1 MGIGRAKVQEWA
13 QQQLGQAGSTR
24 ATLGMPASFQ
34 AAVLPTAQP
43 VQAHHF
49 LLGTAPHHQH
59 PTQVSPCTQSP
70 KQPPWPP
77 SIFAPCP
84 LPGSGRPT
92 PSHLLLCSR
101 SFLRTFPEPHEGE
114 LHSRRPA
121 SCSSLHFTPTWTG
134 CSSPVSPGNAASV
147 SIAVSLAT
155 RALDR
160 HFPHE
165 RGDGQPARGS
175 TGREGKVTSQRSPGE
190 GERPGRSV
198 LTHAARKPIPPLHT
212 TCFPHQPQL
221 TGTQSTLTPSLLSHL
236 TSQRT
241 H

>member
-1 MGIGRAKVQEWA
+1 
-13 QQQLGQAGSTR
+13 
-24 ATLGMPASFQ
+24 MPPLLQKF
-34 AAVLPTAQP
+34 LPTQP

-155 RALDR
+155 RALELIDCKCS
-160 HFPHE
+160 
-165 RGDGQPARGS
+165 RGKITGQPMNKLLDLHNKKIQKQGYS
-175 TGREGKVTSQRSPGE
+175 SQNLLLTFKPSKMGKRFGQ
-190 GERPGRSV
+190 
-198 LTHAARKPIPPLHT
+198 I
-212 TCFPHQPQL
+212 CCQ
-221 TGTQSTLTPSLLSHL
+221 
-236 TSQRT
+236 
-241 H
+241 